1 MQYGFFFDETK
12 CLGCNVCTVACKDYN
27 QVNPGP
33 VRWRR
38 QDYNKRTDGSG
49 EPVIHSFAMSC
60 NHCDSPACVTACGA
74 GAVKK
79 YDNGLV
85 LVDRTKCQSL
95 KACIT
100 ACPFAAPHIAD
111 DLQEPGRHKD
121 WITAHPMQK
130 CKGCWELLE
139 KSEMPVCVSGCPV
152 SAIEFGEVG
161 ELQRKHMDA
170 VRINKENF
178 PYAYRNNNAPDSTSP
193 NLFVKRRESKY
204 KMTVVANSKTDNW
217 DRY

>member
-27 QVNPGP
+27 QINPGP

-38 QDYNKRTDGSG
+38 QDYNRKFESNGN
-49 EPVIHSFAMSC
+49 PIIHSFAMSC
-60 NHCDSPACVTACGA
+60 NHCDSPACVTACSVGA
-74 GAVKK
+74 IKK

-95 KACIT
+95 KTCIT

-111 DLQEPGRHKD
+111 SDQEPERLTD
-121 WITAHPMQK
+121 WLTDHPMQK
-130 CKGCWELLE
+130 CKGCWELVE
-139 KSEMPVCVSGCPV
+139 KGEMPICVNGCPV
-152 SAIEFGEVG
+152 NALEFGAVS

-170 VRINKENF
+170 VRLNKNDF
-178 PYAYRNNNAPDSTSP
+178 PYAYRNSNAPDNTMP
-193 NLFVKRRESKY
+193 NLYVTKRESKY
-204 KMTVVANSKTDNW
+204 KVTVIANIKIDNR
-217 DRY
+217 DTY